1 MIKQK
6 PASPSALDKL
16 KETYFEVGVAAN
28 VNFQSKAS
36 DIMSIFLFDLELN

>member
-16 KETYFEVGVAAN
+16 KETYFEVGVARQREFSKLSERYN
-28 VNFQSKAS
+28 VN
-36 DIMSIFLFDLELN
+36 IFI